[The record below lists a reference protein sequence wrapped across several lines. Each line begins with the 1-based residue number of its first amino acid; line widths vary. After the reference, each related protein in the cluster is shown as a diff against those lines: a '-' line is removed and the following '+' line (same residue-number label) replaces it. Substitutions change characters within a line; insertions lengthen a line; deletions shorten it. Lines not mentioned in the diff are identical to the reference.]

1 MSAQK
6 AGIQHT
12 GKLILEKDIRPFEH
26 LVTLAYT
33 RQIERDD
40 AKDAKSYEKFID
52 SL

>member
-12 GKLILEKDIRPFEH
+12 GKLILEQEIRPFEH

-33 RQIERDD
+33 HQIKRDD
-40 AKDAKSYEKFID
+40 AHDAKSYEKFID

>member
-12 GKLILEKDIRPFEH
+12 GKLILEKEIRPFEH

-33 RQIERDD
+33 EEIERDD
-40 AKDAKSYEKFID
+40 AFDA
-52 SL
+52 